1 MYASFQNEKCLPT
14 VFRRRALGTSPDAP
28 ATAPVAEQEAV
39 HPQACG
45 EHHGAPLLPPA
56 PIPTIEYPVCYQAL
70 CQVR

>member
-1 MYASFQNEKCLPT
+1 M
-14 VFRRRALGTSPDAP
+14 
-28 ATAPVAEQEAV
+28 AEQEAV